1 MKYNNC
7 RNTLYLCKSD
17 ARQHLIELISP
28 FFPCWETLAVSLLI
42 HLSGHQGIVWGVG
55 DALANSTVLMTS
67 HKGRQS
73 SQNAVF
79 FTKRP
84 KSSISKLDVP
94 CNDN

>member
-1 MKYNNC
+1 MKYNSC
-7 RNTLYLCKSD
+7 RNILYLCKSN
-17 ARQHLIELISP
+17 ARQHLIELFSP

-42 HLSGHQGIVWGVG
+42 HLFGHQGIVWGVG
-55 DALANSTVLMTS
+55 DALVNSTVLMTS
-67 HKGRQS
+67 HKGGQS

-84 KSSISKLDVP
+84 KSSISKLDIP